1 MRVRTT
7 GRWRGIVAVA
17 LFFVAVGVIA
27 DRPAT
32 LLVGVVGA
40 AFAVYP
46 RLSGPPAVDLELER
60 RLDDSRPAHGEPV
73 TVVSPSWA
81 PVMSRAMTVA
91 GSNWWRP

>member
-60 RLDDSRPAHGEPV
+60 RLEQALDEP
-73 TVVSPSWA
+73 PLDG
-81 PVMSRAMTVA
+81 A
-91 GSNWWRP
+91 GAAEFERDREAN